1 MTAKEYLEQIR
12 LLDEQI
18 DSKIAQVDSLNL
30 LAEKV
35 TATITG
41 MPKNPS
47 HSPTP
52 MADTICRIVDLE
64 REITAE
70 IDELID
76 LKIEVMSVI
85 KRVDDKKYR
94 LILEKRYLCFQTWE
108 RIAADMKKDRRWLY
122 RLHGKAL
129 LKVQEILDSR

>member
-35 TATITG
+35 TTVISD
-41 MPKNPS
+41 MPGNPNRRK
-47 HSPTP
+47 SPFED
-52 MADTICRIVDLE
+52 AVCRIIDLE
-64 REITAE
+64 NEITAE
-70 IDELID
+70 IDRLVD
-76 LKIEVMSVI
+76 LKIEVMGVV
-85 KRVDDKKYR
+85 KQVTNTEYR
-94 LILEKRYLCFQTWE
+94 LILEKRYLCFQSWE
-108 RIAADMKKDRRWLY
+108 TIATDMKLELRWLY

>member
-12 LLDEQI
+12 LLDRQI

-47 HSPTP
+47 PSPTP
-52 MADTICRIVDLE
+52 MADTICRIIDLE

-85 KRVDDKKYR
+85 KRVEDKKYR